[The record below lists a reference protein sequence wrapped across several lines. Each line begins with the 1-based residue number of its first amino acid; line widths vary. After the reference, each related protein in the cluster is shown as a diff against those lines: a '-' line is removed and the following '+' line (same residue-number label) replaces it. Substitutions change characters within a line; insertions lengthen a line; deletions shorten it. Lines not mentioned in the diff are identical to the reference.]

1 MTMSKTAIVPRF
13 LALISAVARTPLW
26 VTIASTVAA
35 LSLIAVAL
43 TVFSEGT
50 TYEGLDSGR
59 MAFSFV
65 VLLALAFVLFA
76 TPAITDRVRDL
87 IGAKGVVDS
96 LVIAFTVAGSLV
108 VAAAPA
114 GLWALLVT
122 AVDASIWLAALGALI
137 VEVLVVAILV
147 GVGFGTIARTGVATA
162 VSYSAISSLIV
173 LPLLVLST
181 VAFMPGVEQRITI
194 TSMDWP
200 EDQDEIDPV
209 TGYPLNPVCK
219 SKNVQSQMFPQYNLV
234 WAVAPTIP
242 FTLVS
247 EAVEPDVVVFDA
259 DMYGSM
265 ATTTAPVDL
274 FSTLTVDSRGMQ
286 MPIIEDIAYSEC
298 DALEETGQPYI
309 DYYSGPQPKTVIDST
324 ESGFPVGLLGQGLI
338 SGAWIAGML
347 IVPKLRRQT

>member
-1 MTMSKTAIVPRF
+1 MPMSKTAIVPRV
-13 LALISAVARTPLW
+13 LALITAVARTPLW

-76 TPAITDRVRDL
+76 TPAMTDRVRDL

-122 AVDASIWLAALGALI
+122 GVDASVWLAALGALI

-162 VSYSAISSLIV
+162 VAYGAISSLTV

-181 VAFMPGVEQRITI
+181 VAFMPGVDQRVTVTMIE
-194 TSMDWP
+194 WP
-200 EDQDEIDPV
+200 EDGKGVDPV
-209 TGYPLNPVCK
+209 TGYPVDPVCK
-219 SKNVQSQMFPQYNLV
+219 TKNVQTQTFPQYNLV
-234 WAVAPTIP
+234 WAAAPTVP
-242 FTLVS
+242 FTFVS
-247 EAVEPDVVVFDA
+247 EAVEPAVVEFDA
-259 DMYGSM
+259 DLYGSM
-265 ATTTAPVDL
+265 SRSTAPVDL
-274 FSTLTVDSRGMQ
+274 FSTLSIDSRGMQ
-286 MPIIEDIAYSEC
+286 LPVVEDFAYSEC

-309 DYYSGPQPKTVIDST
+309 DFYSGPQPQTVIDST
-324 ESGFPVGLLGQGLI
+324 ESGFAVGLLGQGVI
-338 SGAWIAGML
+338 SGAWVAGML
-347 IVPKLRRQT
+347 IVPKLRRRT